1 MEIPTPTGG
10 EADDRRPRPPGSA
23 SLVLSSLVTKRVD
36 VMALSHWLFGPFR
49 LDPDNACL
57 WHGAQA
63 RPLTPKAFSLL
74 HYLVTHADRLITKDE
89 LFEAL
94 WTDIAV
100 SEAALRVCIGE
111 LRHTLGEAA
120 RAPQFIATVTR
131 RGYRFLAPVTRQ
143 DPSAVADSDAMSQRS
158 RAPVAAAGLL
168 VGREAVLDR
177 LHAAWEQACQGVRQ
191 VCLVAGEAGI
201 GKTAVVETFAAQV
214 TTEPTVWL
222 AQGQC
227 VEHYGT
233 REAYLPVLEALGQLV
248 RAPRGARLVALLR
261 QQAPTRLVQ
270 MPWVLTDT
278 DRVQFQHELQG
289 ATRERML
296 RELAE
301 VVETL
306 TAETPLVMV
315 LEDLHW
321 SDYATLDLVALLARR
336 RAPARLLLL
345 GTYRPAEV
353 IVHAHPLRL
362 VAQTLHQYAHCQELW
377 LESLTVDEV
386 AAYLHGR
393 FGRSR
398 VLAAL
403 AHALHQRTEGHPLFL
418 RNVVEALVR
427 QGAVV
432 QVGEAWDLPGGGAAI
447 ALDVPD
453 SLRHLIEQQAEQ
465 LSAAAQQVLEA
476 ASVAGMAC
484 TVAAVAAAL
493 DVEESAVDDVC
504 ATLARQGLFLGTS
517 GQERWPD
524 GTLTACYHFLHS
536 LYRDVLYH
544 RTPLGRRQRLHQ
556 RIGAREE
563 AGYGARAGERA
574 AVLAEHFARGGDA
587 RRAVH
592 YLRQAGDNDL
602 ARSAYR
608 EAVAC
613 YEHALKTV
621 QQLPESRDT
630 REQAID
636 LRLALRN
643 VLWTL
648 GELGRL
654 FVTLQEAV
662 DLAEALGDPH
672 RLGWVSAYLLA
683 HFAQVGDPDRAL
695 AAGQRALALAT
706 TLGEM
711 DLTVVAQ
718 HYLGGVYR
726 SLGDYRRAVE
736 CFQTNVASLPS
747 ALGQEHLGLP
757 GMAAVFARSHLVVA
771 LAECGAFAEGRAL
784 AEEGV
789 QMAEAAQHP
798 YSRVMAWWA
807 AGFRALRQ
815 GDLPQTLRVLERAL
829 ALVQESDLRLLVPMV
844 AAPLGA
850 AYAIA
855 GRTADAVPLLEQ
867 AVAQAVARQ
876 YLWDHAL
883 RVVWLGE
890 AYLCA
895 GRLDEAGAQAQ
906 QALEFAQAHQERG
919 HAAYALWL
927 LGEGA
932 AQRASPESAQTA
944 AYYQQALALTEE
956 LGMRPLQAHCH
967 LGLST
972 LYAATDQRERA
983 RAALS
988 AAITLYRQMEMTFW
1002 LPQAEAVL
1010 AQVEGQ

>member
-1 MEIPTPTGG
+1 M
-10 EADDRRPRPPGSA
+10 A
-23 SLVLSSLVTKRVD
+23 SP
-36 VMALSHWLFGPFR
+36 HWLFGPFR

-63 RPLTPKAFSLL
+63 RRLTPKAFSLL
-74 HYLVTHADRLITKDE
+74 HYLVTHADRLITKGE
-89 LFEAL
+89 LFAAL
-94 WTDIAV
+94 WPDTTV
-100 SEAALRVCIGE
+100 SEATLRVCIGE
-111 LRHTLGEAA
+111 LRHALGEAA
-120 RAPQFIATVTR
+120 RAPQFIATVAR

-143 DPSAVADSDAMSQRS
+143 DPSAMAGPDAMAQGHHALVTS
-158 RAPVAAAGLL
+158 AGPL
-168 VGREAVLDR
+168 VGRKAVLDR
-177 LHAAWEQACQGVRQ
+177 LHAIWGQARQGARQ
-191 VCLVAGEAGI
+191 VCLVTGEAGI
-201 GKTAVVETFAAQV
+201 GKTTVVETFAAQV

-222 AQGQC
+222 AHGQC
-227 VEHYGT
+227 VEPYGT
-233 REAYLPVLEALGQLV
+233 REAYRPVLEALGQLV
-248 RAPRGARLVALLR
+248 RAPGGARLVALLR
-261 QQAPTRLVQ
+261 QQAPTWLVQ
-270 MPWVLTDT
+270 MPWVLTDA
-278 DRVQFQHELQG
+278 DRAQFQHELQG

-345 GTYRPAEV
+345 GTYRPTEV

-362 VAQTLHQYAHCQELW
+362 VAQTLHRYAHCQELW
-377 LESLTVDEV
+377 LELLTVDEV
-386 AAYLHGR
+386 AAYLRGR
-393 FGRSR
+393 FGGSR
-398 VLAAL
+398 VPAVLAQAL
-403 AHALHQRTEGHPLFL
+403 YQRTEGHPLFL

-432 QVGEAWDLPGGGAAI
+432 QVGGTWDFPDGGAAV

-453 SLRHLIEQQAEQ
+453 SLRHLIEQQVEQ

-484 TVAAVAAAL
+484 TMAAVAAAL
-493 DVEESAVDDVC
+493 DVEESAVDDIC
-504 ATLARQGLFLGTS
+504 ATLARQGQFLGTS

-563 AGYGARAGERA
+563 AGYGAQAGEHA
-574 AVLAEHFARGGDA
+574 AVLAEHFARGGDT
-587 RRAVH
+587 RRAMH
-592 YLRQAGDNDL
+592 YLRQAGDNAF

-613 YEHALKTV
+613 YEHALETV

-654 FVTLQEAV
+654 SVTLQEAAR
-662 DLAEALGDPH
+662 LAETLEDHH
-672 RLGWVSAYLLA
+672 RLGWVSVYLLA

-695 AAGQRALALAT
+695 VAGQRALALAT

-711 DLTVVAQ
+711 SLMVVAQ

-726 SLGDYRRAVE
+726 SLGDYRRSVE
-736 CFQTNVASLPS
+736 CFQTNMASLPS
-747 ALGQEHLGLP
+747 ALRQEHLGLP
-757 GMAAVFARSHLVVA
+757 GLAAVFARSHLVVA
-771 LAECGAFAEGRAL
+771 LAECGAFTEGL
-784 AEEGV
+784 EPAEEGV
-789 QMAEAAQHP
+789 QMAEAAHHP

-807 AGFRALRQ
+807 VGFRALRR
-815 GDLPQTLRVLERAL
+815 GDLPQAREVLERAL
-829 ALVQESDLRLLVPMV
+829 ALVQETDLQLLVPMV

-850 AYAIA
+850 AYALA

-876 YLWDHAL
+876 YLWDQAL
-883 RVVWLGE
+883 RMVWLSE
-890 AYLCA
+890 AYLRA
-895 GRLDEAGAQAQ
+895 GRPDAAETQAQ

-927 LGEGA
+927 LGEVA
-932 AQRASPESAQTA
+932 AQRTSPDAVQA
-944 AYYQQALALTEE
+944 AVYYQQALALAEE
-956 LGMRPLQAHCH
+956 FGMRPLQAHCH
-967 LGLST
+967 HGLGT
-972 LYAATDQRERA
+972 LYAATGQREQA
-983 RAALS
+983 RTALS
-988 AAITLYRQMEMTFW
+988 AAITLYRDMEMTFW

-1010 AQVEGQ
+1010 MQVEGQ